1 MKTNN
6 IKYGIPAVGA
16 IAVSMTACL
25 ETTSGGS
32 GEWEATEFNGQ
43 ETAVP
48 YSTYYDENTYLA
60 LTMSLNSVD
69 ADGGY
74 ADAIWELT
82 GGTAATTSLSGD
94 YVIQADGSYD
104 ILLKSSSGAPSEIN
118 LQCTITEGEMDC
130 ATGTMKNSADTDCT
144 DEASDCELGPSY
156 FIEGAAK
163 TE

>member
-1 MKTNN
+1 MKNN
-6 IKYGIPAVGA
+6 NYKYSIPAVGA

-60 LTMSLNSVD
+60 LTMTLNSVD
-69 ADGGY
+69 SEGGY
-74 ADAIWELT
+74 AEATWELT
-82 GGTAATTSLSGD
+82 GATAETTTLNGD
-94 YVIQADGSYD
+94 YVIQEDGSYD
-104 ILLKSSSGAPSEIN
+104 ILLKSSAGAPSEIK
-118 LQCTITEGEMDC
+118 LVCTLAEDEMDC
-130 ATGTMKNSADTDCT
+130 TTGSMKSTASSESA
-144 DEASDCELGPSY
+144 ELGPSY
-156 FIEGAAK
+156 FIQGSSK